1 MTSLVFR
8 RTFNHAQL
16 EQHVSQARES
26 AVISWLIVAILPIRI
41 VGDPI
46 LHSPTNPVP
55 VGADG
60 SLPDDVRKLIADM
73 YETMEAA
80 NGVGLAANQVG
91 VRLRLF
97 VYNCAE
103 ARGKTVRRK
112 GAVINPVLE
121 TSEVPETMPD
131 PESDDEGCLSVP
143 GESYPT
149 GRAKWARVTGLD
161 ADGALVTLEGEDLF
175 ARMLQH
181 ETGHLDGQLYLD
193 RLIGRHARAAKRML
207 KANGWGVP
215 GLSWT
220 AGEVAD
226 PFGH

>member
-1 MTSLVFR
+1 VFR

-16 EQHVSQARES
+16 EQHVSRARES
-26 AVISWLIVAILPIRI
+26 AVIGWLIVAILPIRI
-41 VGDPI
+41 VGDPV
-46 LHSPTNPVP
+46 LHSPTSTVP
-55 VGADG
+55 VKADG
-60 SLPDDVRKLIADM
+60 SLPDDVLKLIADM
-73 YETMEAA
+73 HETMEAA

-91 VRLRLF
+91 VALRLF
-97 VYNCAE
+97 VYDCAE

-131 PESDDEGCLSVP
+131 PETDDEGCLSVP
-143 GESYPT
+143 GESFPT